1 MIDGLERILLEKY
14 QPDSPKL
21 QRPLEAPVSASKS
34 EVAPSAGITTKASH
48 ISSQEA
54 LYKSESG
61 RSGVI
66 TVLMDSIKHSDESI
80 TKACAE
86 FNRNNPSLMSNSYQL
101 PVEFEG
107 IPAGS
112 WIYIN
117 YIDKE

>member
-21 QRPLEAPVSASKS
+21 QKPLEAPISASKS
-34 EVAPSAGITTKASH
+34 ELVSSEGITTKASH
-48 ISSQEA
+48 ISSQGS
-54 LYKSESG
+54 LYKSVSG
-61 RSGVI
+61 RTGVI
-66 TVLMDSIKHSDESI
+66 TVLMDSTKYPDEI
-80 TKACAE
+80 IAKACAE

-101 PVEFEG
+101 PTEFEG
-107 IPAGS
+107 VPAGS